1 MKKIILALLLPI
13 CVVIFFLVIT
23 RKPPDKIINNPA
35 IVSPSVYIFLGDTG
49 TGNDNQYQIGLQA
62 AKYCQDKNCQAVF
75 IAGDVIYDKGV
86 DDVSDPQFK
95 TKFIDPYLSLNLPFY
110 IAFGNHD
117 YLGCTQCY
125 LDYSQYSNKWKMPAS
140 YYYLDIDENVT
151 FYVLDTVKFDDLQ
164 QKWLEEKLGQAS
176 KKWNIVIGHNP
187 LKTNEVIHR
196 NDIWQQKKALLD
208 TLCNKADVYITGHS
222 HILEDV
228 GNLSNCQVRQLISGS
243 GGAYSRTVIKPN
255 DDLFYLED
263 NGFLSLSIWKEKI
276 ELSFVDKT
284 GKIVYT
290 NTISK

>member
-1 MKKIILALLLPI
+1 MKKIILALLLLLFI
-13 CVVIFFLVIT
+13 IILFLLN
-23 RKPPDKIINNPA
+23 RKPFDQKESNNQAIIT
-35 IVSPSVYIFLGDTG
+35 SPVYIFLGDTG
-49 TGNDNQYQIGLQA
+49 TGNDNQYQIGQQVT
-62 AKYCQDKNCQAVF
+62 KYCQDKNCQAVF

-86 DDVSDPQFK
+86 DDVSDTQFK
-95 TKFIDPYLSLNLPFY
+95 TKFIDPYLSLSLPFY

-117 YLGCTQCY
+117 YLGCTKCY
-125 LDYSQYSNKWKMPAS
+125 LDYSQYSNKWKMPS
-140 YYYLDIDENVT
+140 RFYFLDIDNHVT

-187 LKTNEVIHR
+187 LKTNEILHR
-196 NDIWQQKKALLD
+196 NDLWEQKKTLLD
-208 TLCNKADVYITGHS
+208 TLCNKTDIYIAGHS

-243 GGAYSRTVIKPN
+243 GGAYPRTVVKPN

-263 NGFLSLSIWKEKI
+263 NGFLSLRIWAEKI
-276 ELSFVDKT
+276 ELSYVDKT